1 MGIQKIV
8 VTKAQRLL
16 LLITSYPVL
25 AMLNYCIIKQEDFVM
40 FLIITIFVLTALVCV
55 SDSLFQSLL
64 LELIGELLTTILIP
78 YNILQ
83 GEDSLSHNIVFFNR
97 NIFLWQFFR
106 RQSTYRKGTL
116 RGYEFPTDALCLYA
130 YILTQKYRPQ

>member
-1 MGIQKIV
+1 
-8 VTKAQRLL
+8 
-16 LLITSYPVL
+16 
-25 AMLNYCIIKQEDFVM
+25 M
-40 FLIITIFVLTALVCV
+40 FLDITIFVLTVVAYI

-83 GEDSLSHNIVFFNR
+83 GKDSLSHNIVFFNR

-116 RGYEFPTDALCLYA
+116 QGSESPSDAF
-130 YILTQKYRPQ
+130 